1 MNIELEIL
9 KAAGKADPAI
19 NAALGKPDT
28 VRGHA
33 EHHHLHRRPA
43 CLPAVDA
50 SCVQPFDVYLNQLQ
64 DEVHRHRCVNCL

>member
-1 MNIELEIL
+1 MPHLANRTRCVVMLSTIIY
-9 KAAGKADPAI
+9 AA
-19 NAALGKPDT
+19 
-28 VRGHA
+28 
-33 EHHHLHRRPA
+33 PA